1 MPVFLNP
8 EFYIILTI
16 LQQKIVGRRRRK
28 GGMLLPGPCRAARI
42 SRFFRVSGPRVSYPG
57 SLKRIMGT
65 KDSAFRLAPPTSAPS
80 ISG

>member
-28 GGMLLPGPCRAARI
+28 GGMLLPGPCRAA
-42 SRFFRVSGPRVSYPG
+42 
-57 SLKRIMGT
+57 
-65 KDSAFRLAPPTSAPS
+65 
-80 ISG
+80 